1 MIETKLKI
9 LGLKDDEI
17 KTLLFLLTE
26 GPAGAGTIAKKLQ
39 LGRPSLYGYLKNL
52 IEKGLV
58 TQSTKNGIKIFS
70 PAPQDTFDLVF
81 ENRIQKLKEAKHK
94 IADLFEDLQNKKNW
108 SRPKLQIFEGKEE
121 MRNLAKD
128 FLLYRNTHTQSY
140 WPIKSMIKVLGE
152 EFFRDFNI
160 ERVKRN
166 IWVDAIWPENE
177 IINIDTHPFMG
188 AGEEFLREIRKAPSG
203 IHFSMGYW
211 IYENKVAFISS
222 EKSNFGFIVENE
234 EFAQMLRSQFNI
246 LWQLSKKQKQSSK
259 EASRAFE
266 KMLKGN

>member
-1 MIETKLKI
+1 MLKEKIKI
-9 LGLKDDEI
+9 LGLKDDEVR
-17 KTLLFLLTE
+17 TFLFLVE
-26 GPAGAGTIAKKLQ
+26 NGPAIVGVLAKKLNV
-39 LGRPSLYGYLKNL
+39 GRPSLYGYLKNL
-52 IEKGLV
+52 VALGLV
-58 TQSTKNGIKIFS
+58 TQSEKNGIKLFS
-70 PAPQDTFDLVF
+70 PANPDKIEYVFDKKIQDLTSAKSNINNLFNDL
-81 ENRIQKLKEAKHK
+81 KS
-94 IADLFEDLQNKKNW
+94 KNGW
-108 SRPKLQIFEGKEE
+108 QSPKFQIFEGKEE

-128 FLLYRNTHTQSY
+128 FLIYRNTHTQSY